1 MQSPMSVDLNLPED
15 RVGPRVRRAS
25 KRVWVGGVPIGDGAP
40 IAVQSMCTTLT
51 HDIEATIRQIE
62 RLQEAGCEI
71 VRVAVPDRRA
81 GEALKELV
89 RRSILPLVADIHF
102 DYKLALMALD
112 AKVHK
117 LRLNPGNIHNKDGVR
132 EVVKRAKEQGTPIR
146 IGVNFGSIPDKEP
159 GDLRDDAQRMVDLAL
174 SEIRILEELD
184 FTDIIVSVKAFEVPK
199 MIAAYRRL
207 AKAIPYPLH
216 LGVTESGTLL
226 AGSVRSTAG
235 MSVLL
240 YEGIG
245 DTIRVSLSEDPVTE
259 VKAAFDMLK
268 SLELRDQGLTLVA
281 CPSCGRADIDLIP
294 LAKVAEERLR
304 ALPVPMKIAV
314 MGCEVNGPGE
324 AKDADVGIAG
334 GVGKGAIF
342 RKGKVVGVYPEADL
356 MDALLA
362 EIDKI
367 LVENGKE
374 PYSQKAP
381 KVSHE
386 GQLTPVAS
394 STSGERRSR
403 TSTSGR
409 LPFRGSPPRPASSS
423 TATSAVSSSI
433 GGGSRSSRAPCRAC
447 FASAA
452 STRPTSRRPTPVR
465 PGSKAAPSPTPT
477 SRSGR
482 RPAPSSWTARSQ
494 ARSRSAASTDGR
506 GVSPP
511 STWTRAARSTSSA
524 GTTSGR
530 RISSRPRS
538 SRASTS
544 PSNSGRMVP
553 VGSTWTA
560 STSDRSVC
568 ELS

>member
-1 MQSPMSVDLNLPED
+1 MQSPMQVDLNLPED
-15 RVGPRVRRAS
+15 RVGPRARRPS

-51 HDIEATIRQIE
+51 HDVEATIRQID

-89 RRSILPLVADIHF
+89 RRSILPVVADIHF

-132 EVVKRAKEQGTPIR
+132 EVVKRAKEQG
-146 IGVNFGSIPDKEP
+146 
-159 GDLRDDAQRMVDLAL
+159 MVDLAL

-184 FTDIIVSVKAFEVPK
+184 FTNIVVSVKAFEVPK

-245 DTIRVSLSEDPVTE
+245 DTIRVSLSEDPVME
-259 VKAAFDMLK
+259 VKAAFDILK

-304 ALPVPMKIAV
+304 ALPVPMKVAV

-342 RKGKVVGVYPEADL
+342 RKGKIVGTYPEDQL
-356 MDALLA
+356 MDGLMA

-374 PYSQKAP
+374 PYSEKAP
-381 KVSHE
+381 KLSHE
-386 GQLTPVAS
+386 GQLTP
-394 STSGERRSR
+394 G
-403 TSTSGR
+403 
-409 LPFRGSPPRPASSS
+409 
-423 TATSAVSSSI
+423 
-433 GGGSRSSRAPCRAC
+433 
-447 FASAA
+447 
-452 STRPTSRRPTPVR
+452 
-465 PGSKAAPSPTPT
+465 
-477 SRSGR
+477 
-482 RPAPSSWTARSQ
+482 
-494 ARSRSAASTDGR
+494 
-506 GVSPP
+506 
-511 STWTRAARSTSSA
+511 
-524 GTTSGR
+524 
-530 RISSRPRS
+530 
-538 SRASTS
+538 
-544 PSNSGRMVP
+544 
-553 VGSTWTA
+553 
-560 STSDRSVC
+560 RSVPAGQRT
-568 ELS
+568 

>member
-1 MQSPMSVDLNLPED
+1 M
-15 RVGPRVRRAS
+15 RRAS
-25 KRVWVGGVPIGDGAP
+25 KRMWVGGVPIGDGAP

-51 HDIEATIRQIE
+51 HDIPATIAQIE

-89 RRSILPLVADIHF
+89 RRSILPVVADIHF

-146 IGVNFGSIPDKEP
+146 IGVNFGSIPDKVP

-207 AKAIPYPLH
+207 AKTIPYPLH

-226 AGSVRSTAG
+226 SGSVRSTAG

-245 DTIRVSLSEDPVTE
+245 DTIRVSLSEDPVME
-259 VKAAFDMLK
+259 VRAAFDILK

-342 RKGKVVGVYPEADL
+342 RKGKVVGVYPEAEL
-356 MDALLA
+356 MDALLG

-367 LVENGKE
+367 LIENGKE

-381 KVSHE
+381 KLSHE
-386 GQLTPVAS
+386 GQLTP
-394 STSGERRSR
+394 GRSV
-403 TSTSGR
+403 
-409 LPFRGSPPRPASSS
+409 P
-423 TATSAVSSSI
+423 
-433 GGGSRSSRAPCRAC
+433 
-447 FASAA
+447 
-452 STRPTSRRPTPVR
+452 
-465 PGSKAAPSPTPT
+465 
-477 SRSGR
+477 
-482 RPAPSSWTARSQ
+482 
-494 ARSRSAASTDGR
+494 
-506 GVSPP
+506 
-511 STWTRAARSTSSA
+511 A
-524 GTTSGR
+524 GTRT
-530 RISSRPRS
+530 
-538 SRASTS
+538 
-544 PSNSGRMVP
+544 
-553 VGSTWTA
+553 
-560 STSDRSVC
+560 
-568 ELS
+568 